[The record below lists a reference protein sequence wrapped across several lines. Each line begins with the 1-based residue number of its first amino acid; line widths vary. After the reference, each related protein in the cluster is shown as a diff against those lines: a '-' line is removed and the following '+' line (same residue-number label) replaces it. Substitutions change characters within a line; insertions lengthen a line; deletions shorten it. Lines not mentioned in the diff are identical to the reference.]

1 MLINCEL
8 IIHLITNSTGAG
20 TSAIT
25 NKRLYVLVV
34 TLSIQDKPKLLQ
46 KSKSGF
52 KRSINQN
59 KFATKDR
66 VQTQNRNL
74 YYLLKSSLQGPNRLF
89 PLFFENEVPSR
100 GHVAYYLSK
109 VEISNYSVEING
121 RHFLISQLVMSQK
134 HMKTFEKPP
143 MVKEMTIQLFASW
156 IIHTSKKKQKKL
168 QDNFKR
174 SEQIQNVL
182 GTQNC
187 FHFQRSQRNYLGF
200 LTRNCESIIN
210 TFYELL
216 QCCYTMTED
225 HNVNVIRYQISG

>member
-74 YYLLKSSLQGPNRLF
+74 DYLLKSSLQGANKLF

-109 VEISNYSVEING
+109 VEISNYSVKING

-143 MVKEMTIQLFASW
+143 MVKEMTIQLFAFW
-156 IIHTSKKKQKKL
+156 IIHT
-168 QDNFKR
+168 
-174 SEQIQNVL
+174 
-182 GTQNC
+182 
-187 FHFQRSQRNYLGF
+187 
-200 LTRNCESIIN
+200 
-210 TFYELL
+210 
-216 QCCYTMTED
+216 
-225 HNVNVIRYQISG
+225 